1 MILFNTDLK
10 QSEEVLEQLYI
21 LLIDSLL
28 DMEDSANGE
37 TNDNRLSKS

>member
-1 MILFNTDLK
+1 MILFNTDSK

-21 LLIDSLL
+21 LLIGSLL

>member
-28 DMEDSANGE
+28 DMEVSTNGE
-37 TNDNRLSKS
+37 TNDNRL

>member
-1 MILFNTDLK
+1 MIIIYSTDLK

-28 DMEDSANGE
+28 DMEVSTNGE
-37 TNDNRLSKS
+37 TNDNRL